1 MLTLFPAVALLAGL
15 AAAQDAVS
23 DVDAQIYRI
32 PIDAR
37 YTLWTDDAENF
48 DSGTFTARLGLVYTR
63 MPLIYVVED
72 AEGNETSATTI
83 LDRAFQGDAIAG
95 YTLGRARLGV
105 DLPVFFDT
113 AGTGFAGGGGVGDL
127 DFDLKLGLVDRDRG
141 DDEDDRRTGFAVAGR
156 VGLPTAT
163 VDAPVRSEGL
173 TWEVYGILD
182 TDVGENTHL
191 AFNLGT
197 RHVPAVQL
205 AAVDW
210 SDQLVARAGL
220 GYELTD
226 NGGLSADL
234 AWHPDYGAAFSNH
247 DGEPLELMPGFWSRL
262 GGNWTLRGG
271 VGIGLLEAVAAPT
284 WRAVGVLSYEP
295 WPEKEEAAPV
305 AEDILVHLRIEDPQG
320 NPVPGVRTEV
330 ALPEGPETGGDALD
344 FEVPP
349 GRYRMWADADGY
361 RPLQSLVTVQPSPP
375 EQEIVKVMEALAG
388 KVIVRVR
395 DIDDNPVPA
404 SFTMDGGE
412 PVQAPGGEGATD
424 APPGEHAF
432 VVTAP
437 DYQPVRATAEV
448 QAGQTTVI
456 LVTLPKFIRPGEGKL
471 YLLDKVHFDFDKATI
486 QPRSYRLLAEVAR
499 FIDDNPQVG
508 RIRIEGHTDT
518 MGSRAYNKDL
528 SQRRAQ
534 AVYDYL
540 TVTLGVPPARLD
552 PPIGCGEDFN
562 IEKLGDEVRSEANRR
577 VEFIFAAKHPEACIA
592 VTESPAEAPGG
603 PVPTADQP

>member
-1 MLTLFPAVALLAGL
+1 MLTLFSALAFLTGL
-15 AAAQDAVS
+15 AEAQDAVS
-23 DVDAQIYRI
+23 DVDAQIYRV

-37 YTLWTDDAENF
+37 YTLWTDDAENL
-48 DSGTFTARLGLVYTR
+48 DSGTLTARLGLIYTR

-83 LDRAFQGDAIAG
+83 LDRAFQVDAIAG

-105 DLPVFFDT
+105 DLPVFLDT
-113 AGTGFAGGGGVGDL
+113 AGTGFAG
-127 DFDLKLGLVDRDRG
+127 
-141 DDEDDRRTGFAVAGR
+141 
-156 VGLPTAT
+156 
-163 VDAPVRSEGL
+163 
-173 TWEVYGILD
+173 
-182 TDVGENTHL
+182 
-191 AFNLGT
+191 
-197 RHVPAVQL
+197 
-205 AAVDW
+205 
-210 SDQLVARAGL
+210 
-220 GYELTD
+220 
-226 NGGLSADL
+226 
-234 AWHPDYGAAFSNH
+234 
-247 DGEPLELMPGFWSRL
+247 
-262 GGNWTLRGG
+262 
-271 VGIGLLEAVAAPT
+271 
-284 WRAVGVLSYEP
+284 GVLSYEP
-295 WPEKEEAAPV
+295 WPEKEERAVA

-361 RPLQSLVTVQPSPP
+361 RSIQSLVTVQPSPP

-388 KVIVRVR
+388 RVVVRVR
-395 DIDDNPVPA
+395 DIDDNPVAA

-412 PVQAPGGEGATD
+412 PIQAPGGEGSTD

-528 SQRRAQ
+528 SQRRAR